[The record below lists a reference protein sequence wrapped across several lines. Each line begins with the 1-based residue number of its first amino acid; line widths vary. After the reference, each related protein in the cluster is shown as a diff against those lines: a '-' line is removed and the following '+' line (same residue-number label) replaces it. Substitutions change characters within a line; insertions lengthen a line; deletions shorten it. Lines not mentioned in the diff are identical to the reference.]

1 MHGLL
6 SCQSRIIGNRRGIC
20 SYSTPYRNYLLEYL
34 ILTCLVAPQLQKV
47 VVRGGFEEDGPSPL
61 SSIMRMP
68 DKEFIVLPPLSCC
81 VNLNENIEMYAVY

>member
-1 MHGLL
+1 MGSWNAWAPFLSVWNFRKSSRHLL
-6 SCQSRIIGNRRGIC
+6 ILYKVQE
-20 SYSTPYRNYLLEYL
+20 LVEYL

-68 DKEFIVLPPLSCC
+68 DKELLCFLRFLELLRQPR
-81 VNLNENIEMYAVY
+81 